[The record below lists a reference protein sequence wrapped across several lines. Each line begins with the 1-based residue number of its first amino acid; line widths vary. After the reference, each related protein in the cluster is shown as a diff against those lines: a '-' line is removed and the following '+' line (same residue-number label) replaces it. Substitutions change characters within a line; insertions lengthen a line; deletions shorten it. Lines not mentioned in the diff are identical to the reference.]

1 MNNQSRST
9 RETIVFVDGAYLR
22 KILRKNQY
30 FPDAESLKSAIM
42 ASVGPYE
49 DLRRI
54 FFYDCE
60 PFVGKLPDPPDG
72 ASDIDNLSRTD
83 FSLKYLKREPNI
95 MVRLGLLKFRG
106 WKPVSSHNSHKPKY
120 KPEFQQKGVDVQ
132 IALDM
137 VNTCSWPGAVRNF
150 VLIAKDTDLLPAMEM
165 VRNLG
170 QNLILVV
177 LETENPADEMIA
189 ASDELRRINLS
200 SLNLTPYKED
210 AKANQA
216 AVI

>member
-1 MNNQSRST
+1 MNDQNKNT
-9 RETIVFVDGAYLR
+9 RETIIFVDGAYLR

-30 FPDAESLKSAIM
+30 FPDAESLKSVIM
-42 ASVGPYE
+42 ASAGSCG

-60 PFVGKLPDPPDG
+60 PFTGKLPDPPDEAG
-72 ASDIDNLSRTD
+72 DIDSVSRTD
-83 FSLKYLKREPNI
+83 FSLKYLKREPKI

-106 WKPVSSHNSHKPKY
+106 WKQVSSKNLNKPLY

-132 IALDM
+132 LALDM
-137 VNTCSWPGAVRNF
+137 VSACSWPGGVRNF

-170 QNLILVV
+170 QNLVLVV
-177 LETENPADEMIA
+177 LEGESPSDEMIA
-189 ASDELRRINLS
+189 SSDELHRVS
-200 SLNLTPYKED
+200 FKSLNLTAYKEN
-210 AKANQA
+210 AT
-216 AVI
+216 